1 MRWSKLRQIL
11 AKILRSKRWWEHF
24 MGDCLLH
31 QSSHVTH
38 VPRSNGSRVRDQR
51 VDPAS
56 NLRHCEER
64 CAGGECAGHDCRTE
78 SCIALHLWMTCLCWN
93 GPLMRMHWL
102 FQFVLCGPDGPTWP
116 SISNTYR
123 DLSPRCESF
132 QSTSQRKRDELV
144 RMAADIFVQTGK
156 TAGSLDESDWNS
168 WNILTHIHSHWIKC
182 NHIKTWL

>member
-1 MRWSKLRQIL
+1 
-11 AKILRSKRWWEHF
+11 
-24 MGDCLLH
+24 MGDYLLH

-93 GPLMRMHWL
+93 GPFMRMHCSSLFYVVQMDPRDHPYQTPTEICHHGVNLFNPHPKGSETSWYEWL
-102 FQFVLCGPDGPTWP
+102 QTSLSRQGRQLVAWMNQIGTVE
-116 SISNTYR
+116 TY
-123 DLSPRCESF
+123 
-132 QSTSQRKRDELV
+132 
-144 RMAADIFVQTGK
+144 
-156 TAGSLDESDWNS
+156 
-168 WNILTHIHSHWIKC
+168 
-182 NHIKTWL
+182 